1 MNFWL
6 RNLNLQFN
14 TLKDPLRFVLQE
26 TFNASRKDDN
36 LNRSLC
42 DAMWGSG
49 NSFTAAKA
57 AGLLNLLHIAH
68 AIQTALQN
76 SVSQP
81 SLLDQAIEQSRVSL
95 EESTEATDTLREDS
109 NQSETK
115 NDGSTPQA
123 EKIGLR
129 STIDFKDSDANNTE
143 SEQRQV
149 KPVVEASQPPDEP
162 SEPIE
167 PNEPHEN
174 SRSAPSQPQ
183 KPVSKEGS
191 FQKGRKRWRT

>member
-1 MNFWL
+1 
-6 RNLNLQFN
+6 
-14 TLKDPLRFVLQE
+14 
-26 TFNASRKDDN
+26 
-36 LNRSLC
+36 
-42 DAMWGSG
+42 MWGSG